1 MIIIP
6 IIRDRKLIIIKIL
19 EFLSPEYLKTSSS
32 LLLKSFIKKNCV
44 VSKKIKGNISKII
57 DGEFKRDRS
66 KVKSTL
72 TSISLKNS
80 NSDNTFKINTKLN
93 MTKNT

>member
-1 MIIIP
+1 M
-6 IIRDRKLIIIKIL
+6 IRDRKLIVIKIL

-44 VSKKIKGNISKII
+44 VSKNIKGNISKII

-66 KVKSTL
+66 KVKSIP